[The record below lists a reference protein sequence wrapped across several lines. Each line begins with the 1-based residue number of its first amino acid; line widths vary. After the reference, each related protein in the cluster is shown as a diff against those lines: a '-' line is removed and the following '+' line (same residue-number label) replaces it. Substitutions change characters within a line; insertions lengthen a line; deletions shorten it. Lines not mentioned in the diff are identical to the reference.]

1 LSNQLFSVVIQKAVF
16 PKMVSLKLTSFG
28 DSRAAQIVVGA
39 AREFEFSWPF
49 TDEFLWTLWLHCVAY
64 CQSKRGL

>member
-39 AREFEFSWPF
+39 AREFEFS
-49 TDEFLWTLWLHCVAY
+49 
-64 CQSKRGL
+64 